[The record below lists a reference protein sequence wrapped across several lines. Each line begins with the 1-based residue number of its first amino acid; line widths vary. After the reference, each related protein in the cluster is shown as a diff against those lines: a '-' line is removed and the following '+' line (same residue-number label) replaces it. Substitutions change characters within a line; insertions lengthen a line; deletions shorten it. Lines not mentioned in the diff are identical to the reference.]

1 MSSHPGALMAVLRAL
16 GPGLEAL
23 DLSFIRTHAQNVLA
37 ACPVEYVSSAK
48 LRGAVFTDREG
59 ATQEDRIQDEA
70 MKQEEGTVCVADSG
84 FWVDHTEPVAVL
96 ACVREEREWPLGKLP
111 EGCEWLVLVEKEQE
125 EEQEAEV

>member
-59 ATQEDRIQDEA
+59 ATQEDRIQDEG
-70 MKQEEGTVCVADSG
+70 KRRGLYVSQTLGSG
-84 FWVDHTEPVAVL
+84 STTPSL
-96 ACVREEREWPLGKLP
+96 
-111 EGCEWLVLVEKEQE
+111 WLC
-125 EEQEAEV
+125 